1 MEKWRHFGPSSL
13 YNCLSSLPVTVGT
26 SQITDQSFKYFLPY
40 YSFQSALPWYHFLI
54 TVSKKPV
61 HIIVIK
67 KKAHLYCFQRTFYAN
82 VKLCRKLPCSLKGMM
97 IWLEICCKVF
107 SPKTPIV
114 DLDGLVFFL
123 ANLKGRPRH
132 FIRVPFDSNFSTSR
146 DANSAA
152 VTPNPIAH
160 LIKTQ

>member
-1 MEKWRHFGPSSL
+1 MLCPDIISL
-13 YNCLSSLPVTVGT
+13 LR
-26 SQITDQSFKYFLPY
+26 FR
-40 YSFQSALPWYHFLI
+40 
-54 TVSKKPV
+54 KKPV
-61 HIIVIK
+61 QIIVIK

-146 DANSAA
+146 DANGAA

-160 LIKTQ
+160 LIKTQYSLSQCLSVNPHSKTGTPNNLQSDDLSQKC